1 MSVFPLTR
9 WATARA
15 RHYQLAL
22 CMRVG
27 APLLEFQPGPGGM
40 RVACCCGQQHDSF
53 GWHVGVCR
61 RGNRLGLWQ
70 VRHDAAQIALMVVSR
85 RHGCTV
91 HDCSTGSGSWF
102 GAAGY
107 RPGSSRSR
115 AADLVY
121 VGFYGVGSHLF
132 VDVAVTDPGSGAAL
146 AAAPSSDT
154 SSGVAAL
161 QRSEKK
167 CQKYEPLAA
176 AVGSWFRPGVM
187 ERYGTVS
194 EGLHWLL
201 RSLAGDRDR
210 DPRRCDDYTEPARSC
225 ITYMAGMVVFG
236 GVMGDA
242 AIVDTV
248 ISEDCVRAGVA
259 GLRPAAARV
268 VGAGRRQ
275 GDVADTPDQRDVEGL
290 GGQFW
295 YEARMGGG
303 S

>member
-1 MSVFPLTR
+1 M
-9 WATARA
+9 
-15 RHYQLAL
+15 
-22 CMRVG
+22 
-27 APLLEFQPGPGGM
+27 
-40 RVACCCGQQHDSF
+40 
-53 GWHVGVCR
+53 
-61 RGNRLGLWQ
+61 
-70 VRHDAAQIALMVVSR
+70 
-85 RHGCTV
+85 
-91 HDCSTGSGSWF
+91 
-102 GAAGY
+102 
-107 RPGSSRSR
+107 
-115 AADLVY
+115 
-121 VGFYGVGSHLF
+121 
-132 VDVAVTDPGSGAAL
+132 
-146 AAAPSSDT
+146 
-154 SSGVAAL
+154 
-161 QRSEKK
+161 
-167 CQKYEPLAA
+167 
-176 AVGSWFRPGVM
+176 
-187 ERYGTVS
+187 
-194 EGLHWLL
+194 L

-275 GDVADTPDQRDVEGL
+275 SDVADTPDQRDVEGL